1 MKTGM
6 DIISLTRWLLTQE
19 AKALLTRLERIKPLV
34 LHETMVPAANVS
46 PVALTA
52 IERHLSEGRRKLKS
66 MVQVFIEWLNNQE
79 QRFMPQ
85 EAQRRFS
92 LLKLRFNSILTQFDI
107 FSDVMTQ
114 RSEYET
120 GIWLSGLDVVAQ
132 DALALPGYFES
143 PPVVCY
149 LDRGVGAAIRRAR
162 TRLPGGGKNPVAVIR
177 IPRER
182 MVGSGIASSLV
193 HEVGH
198 QVSALLD
205 LVNSIRPL
213 LRGMQKGRDF
223 NVWELFERWISEIL
237 ADLWA
242 VGRVG
247 VAATTGLMGVVSLP
261 RAFVFRISL
270 DDPHPFPYIRVKLS
284 CAMGRALYPHPQWER
299 LSRLWEAFYPVDELG
314 HERRQLINMLE
325 ESIPAF
331 VTLLVNHRPRAL
343 QGASL
348 KEVMDLEMRKPSSLV
363 AYYSKW
369 QDSPGLIKR
378 VPPTLAFAIIGQA
391 RAEGLMSPEIEA
403 ETISRLLQ
411 DWALH
416 STINI
421 SAICAES
428 QRVKQAV
435 PVI

>member
-1 MKTGM
+1 M
-6 DIISLTRWLLTQE
+6 DIISLTRWLLAQE

-132 DALALPGYFES
+132 DALALPEYFES

-213 LRGMQKGRDF
+213 LRGMQKGRDS

-299 LSRLWEAFYPVDELG
+299 LSRLWEAFYPVDELD

-348 KEVMDLEMRKPSSLV
+348 KEVMDLEVRKPSSLV

-369 QDSPGLIKR
+369 QNSPGLIKR

-416 STINI
+416 STLNI

-428 QRVKQAV
+428 QRIKQAV

>member
-1 MKTGM
+1 M

-66 MVQVFIEWLNNQE
+66 MVQVFIEWLNNPE

-213 LRGMQKGRDF
+213 LRGMQKGRDS

-369 QDSPGLIKR
+369 QNSPGLIKR
-378 VPPTLAFAIIGQA
+378 VPPTLVFAIIGQA

-403 ETISRLLQ
+403 KTISRLLQ

-416 STINI
+416 STLNI

-428 QRVKQAV
+428 QRIKQAV